1 MGKMMHR
8 MNRVVLGLLLG
19 AATIVPGLSGQEI
32 PEADSRP
39 LYSPRSGVSKAT
51 IGTLDSEIDQFMS
64 VQYYRDMK
72 NMKTW
77 LAFAGSDE
85 QGFNL
90 GYARNLGSLYLGIS
104 YGGSL
109 IDDLFARITNRDPAN
124 ITKNDTM
131 NTDENDVTSTGHRIM
146 DAATGTLSGTAYSKN
161 DISILFGFGNIGIK
175 LGFTEYLEG
184 TYNPQFSTG
193 RSPENSTRTMLIDS
207 KFENSIKPSLQFGGK
222 FKPGSITFRPMLWA
236 AFDIH
241 QLSQSSNT
249 NEFVTWFEPTDD
261 ASGTDITNR
270 IWEYLGDY
278 VEPSGGIN
286 LGFDFSKSDRMR
298 SEFSLGYGV
307 AYRVYNNNDDATT
320 DLSEFIFTTVRP
332 PDLDVLP
339 GNGIIK
345 NDRTIT
351 ELFDL
356 RNHIAAAFLFSSE
369 LNTRLSI
376 GVKGGVDIDYNIMN
390 KTDTKT
396 GMEDTK
402 VAESV
407 ITDFAINPELDVGVS
422 FRIIPE
428 HFAMHAGLG
437 ILLYAYN
444 KTTTLLTVGDNTT
457 KQEERNLSMPSVR
470 FGTGL
475 TFNFN
480 ANAAVDAL
488 LISSGLDIDA
498 TKFTLLLSMKY

>member
-1 MGKMMHR
+1 

-19 AATIVPGLSGQEI
+19 AATIVPGLNGQVI

-39 LYSPRSGVSKAT
+39 LYSPRSGLSKAT
-51 IGTLDSEIDQFMS
+51 IGTLDSDIDRFMS

-72 NMKTW
+72 NMNTW
-77 LAFAGSDE
+77 FAFVGSDE

-109 IDDLFARITNRDPAN
+109 IDDLFSRITNRDPAN

-131 NTDENDVTSTGHRIM
+131 NTDANDVTSTDHRIM
-146 DAATGTLSGTAYSKN
+146 DAATGSLSGTAYSKN
-161 DISILFGFGNIGIK
+161 DIGILFGFGNIGIK

-184 TYNPQFSTG
+184 TYNPTFITIRG
-193 RSPENSTRTMLIDS
+193 PENSTRTMLVDS
-207 KFENSIKPSLQFGGK
+207 KFENSIKPSVQFGGK
-222 FKPGSITFRPMLWA
+222 FKNSSITFRPMLWA

-241 QLSQSSNT
+241 QLSQSSNE
-249 NEFVTWFEPTDD
+249 NVFVTWFETTDED
-261 ASGTDITNR
+261 GQAIDSRTDITNST
-270 IWEYLGDY
+270 WEYLGDY
-278 VEPSGGIN
+278 VEPSGGIS

-298 SEFSLGYGV
+298 SEFSLGYNA
-307 AYRVYNNNDDATT
+307 AYRMYNNNDAAIT
-320 DLSEFIFTTVRP
+320 DLSELVFTTVP
-332 PDLDVLP
+332 PD
-339 GNGIIK
+339 NGIIK

-390 KTDTKT
+390 KTDTTT
-396 GMEDTK
+396 GG
-402 VAESV
+402 AETAVGEST
-407 ITDFAINPELDVGVS
+407 ITTFAINPELDVGVS
-422 FRIIPE
+422 FRFIPE

-437 ILLYAYN
+437 ILLYAYDE
-444 KTTTLLTVGDNTT
+444 TTTLLTVGDDTT
-457 KQEERNLSMPSVR
+457 KQVERNLSMPTLR

-480 ANAAVDAL
+480 VNTAVDVL
-488 LISSGLDIDA
+488 LISSGLDMDA
-498 TKFTLLLSMKY
+498 TKFTLLFSMKY